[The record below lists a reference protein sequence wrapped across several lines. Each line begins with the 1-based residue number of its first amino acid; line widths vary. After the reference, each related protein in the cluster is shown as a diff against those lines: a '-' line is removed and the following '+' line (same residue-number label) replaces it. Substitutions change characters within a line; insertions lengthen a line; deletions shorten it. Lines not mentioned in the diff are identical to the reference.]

1 MTSSTAT
8 PALSATRTAL
18 IGGMLTALASVS
30 MALYT
35 PAMPTLT
42 AAFGTTM
49 AMVKTSLTAFFA
61 GFALSQLVCGPVSDA
76 FGRRFAALL
85 FLTLYTLGGIGALF
99 AETIETLIAARA
111 LQGVGAAIGVGVSR
125 AVVRDLFTGEE
136 AARILATIGIVLSIG
151 PAISPTLGG
160 FLLALFGWRAVFVV
174 MALFGVTA
182 LVVVFTALPET
193 NHDRDPAKARPDRVI
208 ATYAML
214 ARDRHFLLPVL
225 SIGFSVG
232 AIFTLGTLLPFVLIE
247 RVGLAPAMF
256 GVGMLA
262 QTLSYLSGGVVAR
275 ALIPR
280 VGAERLILPGLI
292 LGLLGASGTLLLGRV
307 FSPSYLAVMIPVGAF
322 AFSISLVIPGLT
334 NRAMAPHPR
343 AAGSASSLL
352 GFVQMGAGFLG
363 GVAATAFADPVVGLG
378 VVFPVMLA
386 VALGARLVDRGL
398 AFDAEPQA
406 HREA

>member
-1 MTSSTAT
+1 MTGVVPPSV
-8 PALSATRTAL
+8 LSPTRTAL
-18 IGGMLTALASVS
+18 VGGLLTALASVS

-35 PAMPTLT
+35 PAMPTLV

-61 GFALSQLVCGPVSDA
+61 GFALSQLICGPISDA

-111 LQGVGAAIGVGVSR
+111 VQGVGAAIGVGVSR

-160 FLLALFGWRAVFVV
+160 FLLALFGWRAIFVV
-174 MALFGVTA
+174 MALFGLAA
-182 LVVVFTALPET
+182 LAIVGGALPET
-193 NHDRDPAKARPDRVI
+193 NRDRDPKKARPDRVI

-214 ARDRHFLLPVL
+214 IRDRRFLVPVL

-232 AIFTLGTLLPFVLIE
+232 AIFTLGTLLPFVLID
-247 RVGLAPAMF
+247 RVGLTPATF

-280 VGAERLILPGLI
+280 LGAERLILPGLV
-292 LGLLGASGTLLLGRV
+292 LGLAGACGTLLLDRFV
-307 FSPSYLAVMIPVGAF
+307 TPSYVAVMIPVGAF

-334 NRAMAPHPR
+334 TRAMAPHPR

-363 GVAATAFADPVVGLG
+363 GVAATLFADPVTGLQ
-378 VVFPVMLA
+378 VVFPAMLA
-386 VALGARLVDRGL
+386 VAMGARLVDRGGTG
-398 AFDAEPQA
+398 AVDAVRP
-406 HREA
+406 

>member
-1 MTSSTAT
+1 MTAT
-8 PALSATRTAL
+8 VTAPALSATRTVL
-18 IGGMLTALASVS
+18 IGGMLTALASMS

-35 PAMPTLT
+35 PAMPTLV

-85 FLTLYTLGGIGALF
+85 FLALYTLGSVGALF

-174 MALFGVTA
+174 MALCGITA

-193 NHDRDPAKARPDRVI
+193 NRDRDPAKARPDRVI

-214 ARDRHFLLPVL
+214 TRDRRFLLPVL

-247 RVGLAPAMF
+247 RVGLTPATF

-292 LGLLGASGTLLLGRV
+292 LGFLGACGTLLLGRV
-307 FSPSYLAVMIPVGAF
+307 FAPSYPAVMIPVGAF

-334 NRAMAPHPR
+334 TRAMALHPR
-343 AAGSASSLL
+343 NAGSASSLL

-363 GVAATAFADPVVGLG
+363 GVAATVFADPVVGLG
-378 VVFPVMLA
+378 VVFPTMLA
-386 VALGARLVDRGL
+386 VALGARLVDRGFTL
-398 AFDAEPQA
+398 DTESKVP
-406 HREA
+406 REA